1 MKHLSILF
9 VSLLFILGCQ
19 PKTNNRSTTT
29 EPGTSNSLDQNYYD
43 DTFNDHNNSDDS
55 NDGSTSE
62 AFNIKGRVS
71 LLSLFVSNA
80 HANNPLCISRCQ
92 SEQCAYLFVIDLD
105 KKRTKICE
113 SSVDENQE
121 FNFEFSS
128 FPPVYEGRILETR
141 VQNRQGKVRKFI
153 STFEKDLKL
162 KEQVVNEETT
172 RKVESNFDEVIMSV
186 RKSLSENGLANIQQL
201 PKFQRERLSLV
212 LDKDTDKV
220 EEIVKTCDLASVP
233 TECQIANGIGERSV
247 SCVNGL
253 PTVGRCEIIYCNS
266 PFKLINGR
274 CVSPTCSGSSQ
285 DMCLIENGKG
295 IKTRECIDGKWSD
308 YGACQLIGC
317 KNGYQVEGDK
327 CVKQV
332 CQGPPAVGCN
342 VANGSGYQK
351 RRCVNGNWQ
360 TYGSCELS
368 ACDEGYS
375 LAPDKLRCEVEVV
388 EEFSPEIPVYISTD
402 TLNPSQPIFLL
413 KLDTKRVLTTVDL
426 YKGNNCDSPSV
437 AYWRSLG
444 SGDFALKVSEDL
456 EPGSHTFSARAS
468 VVNDG
473 VTSYSECLEAFT
485 TYELGEITTPGTPDP
500 IVKDYTPQTP
510 VYDSTD
516 TRSPKQPVFVL
527 KLDTKNIL
535 TKVKL
540 YSGAS
545 CDSESIANWSSLSAG
560 VFALLVPKELETG
573 AHTFSARAFVNKDG
587 VEYKSECASS
597 FTTYV
602 VGGDDKKP
610 STAGFI
616 DISELGQRIVPA
628 DPNGVTF
635 CKDWLAANNI
645 NIKNPEHV
653 RTFLKTDSMSNYSFP
668 WNAHCAYKI
677 EYVKNGEAL
686 PVYCES
692 RGWDMMDFQG
702 VFDDPNLRIRKLV
715 PVASCDN
722 LNNPRASAQYKTNI
736 FYNVKEDDSKVDYT
750 PDLPVYD
757 STHNKGNVEQ
767 PTFLLKLNTKG
778 IATKVKLYKG
788 TTCDSTPISDWTS
801 LHAGDFALGVPEP
814 LGTGTHTFSAKAF
827 VEKND
832 VEYTSECLSGF
843 TNYVVNRTDNSFVS
857 QGFVDLKD
865 LGTKLKEANQN
876 GITYCKDW
884 LKSNGIDVA
893 NSQYVRSF
901 KFISAPNNYDFP
913 RPGYCAYKIEYVVD
927 GRVQPMKCESKGWDM
942 RDFQGMFDNPNH
954 GIRKLVPVPFCE
966 SSNSSGGFDKFK
978 TNVFIK

>member
-560 VFALLVPKELETG
+560 VFALLVPDELEPGSYTY
-573 AHTFSARAFVNKDG
+573 SARAFVEKDG
-587 VEYKSECASS
+587 LEYKSDCLSS

-602 VGGDDKKP
+602 LKKDGENP
-610 STAGFI
+610 ISTGFK
-616 DISELGQRIVPA
+616 DISELQSKISPA
-628 DPNGVTF
+628 NQNGVTY
-635 CKDWLAANNI
+635 CKDWLDSNDIMINNPDYI
-645 NIKNPEHV
+645 
-653 RTFLKTDSMSNYSFP
+653 RSLKFVSAPNNYGFAQP
-668 WNAHCAYKI
+668 RKCAYKI
-677 EYVKNGEAL
+677 EYVVNGQVK
-686 PVYCES
+686 PMRCES
-692 RGWDMMDFQG
+692 RGWDMRDFQG
-702 VFDDPNLRIRKLV
+702 MFDDPNNGIKKLV
-715 PVASCDN
+715 PVASCDIGSG
-722 LNNPRASAQYKTNI
+722 RYKTNI
-736 FYNVKEDDSKVDYT
+736 FFNTKKDDSKVDYT
-750 PDLPVYD
+750 PELPVYD
-757 STHNKGNVEQ
+757 STDTREVDR
-767 PTFLLKLNTKG
+767 PLFLLKLNTKG
-778 IATKVKLYKG
+778 IATKVNLYRG
-788 TTCDSTPISDWTS
+788 TTCDSEPISDWTS
-801 LHAGDFALGVPEP
+801 LHAGDFALLVPEP
-814 LGTGTHTFSAKAF
+814 LGAGTHTFSAKAF